1 MRIQCSGQIVNDEDK
16 WLYDLFELPSFAP
29 GDLRSAIGQLAEGEE
44 LVVEINSPGGVC
56 YSGFEIYS
64 LLRSCGH
71 PTVAEVQGVAASA
84 ASTILMGCQTRRV
97 SPVGQVMI
105 HDPAILAG
113 GNAAGLRE
121 VARYLDSV
129 KESILNAY
137 ELRCGGRCER
147 ARIAQLMS
155 EETWLPAQDA
165 VALGF
170 ADEIMLAE
178 GESAEGALPVTVA
191 PANVTNGVGLQDT
204 AALIRRYEDEVRSGK
219 REAAAGHPVTAAP
232 EDKAPTGQGPEDHS
246 GWQLNARL
254 NIEKNRIWR

>member
-29 GDLRSAIGQLAEGEE
+29 GDLRSAIGQLAQGEE
-44 LVVEINSPGGVC
+44 LVVEINSPGGMC

-105 HDPAILAG
+105 HDPAIRAG

-178 GESAEGALPVTVA
+178 GESAEGALPVTAA

-232 EDKAPTGQGPEDHS
+232 EDKAPTGQGPEAHS